1 MYLSDHDLRQL
12 DDARLDA
19 LDATGDLRGLS
30 GRLLS
35 DLKEARDRLN
45 QTPSNSSRPPSSR
58 LPWERGEA
66 PAPAAAPGHTDAEED
81 EDEDERPSSR
91 RRAPATEADADD
103 TSEEGATTQQA
114 RASTPEPDA
123 SQTDKKRRPGRQ
135 PGAPGVSRTQVL
147 PIDVEHAHIPSHCAC
162 CTYRFEGE
170 AAHAHNARYELDLIL
185 PESGR
190 AGLQLEQ
197 SKHTYY
203 EVACPH
209 CGHLTQARPG
219 RADPEEG
226 WTVSMSEWRLIG
238 PTLASF
244 IVALTLQLR
253 SSHRRVRTFL
263 ADWFGLEI
271 STALISQC
279 RHELGRAVEPPI
291 QEAVRDALA
300 QSHQPNQT
308 LGQAPSQEP
317 SQTAHI
323 DETPWP
329 QGAAN
334 LWLWVLITS
343 QVIFYSVGRRTAE
356 MFARLIGDY
365 QGWLMSDGYRV
376 YRVYGQ
382 RLRCWAHILRKA
394 RGLAESTDRRSQH
407 FGQQVLAHFK
417 ALMDSVYQAREGP
430 PQPNGTLRAQHH
442 KALWDFHDVCH
453 RLVND
458 PNAPKKALDLAVELL
473 NDWEAFWMVLDDP
486 SLPLTNNEA
495 ERALRHWVILRQI
508 QQGTRT
514 EEGSR
519 ALANLASV
527 IDTCRLRQCSPW
539 PYLAEVLKA
548 RRQNQPAPPIPQAAA
563 H

>member
-35 DLKEARDRLN
+35 DLKDARDRLN
-45 QTPSNSSRPPSSR
+45 QNASNSSRPPSSR
-58 LPWERGEA
+58 APWERGEA
-66 PAPAAAPGHTDAEED
+66 PAPAAAPGHTDVD
-81 EDEDERPSSR
+81 KDQDQRPSSR
-91 RRAPATEADADD
+91 RRAPATEAEADD
-103 TSEEGATTQQA
+103 TSEECATSKPA
-114 RASTPEPDA
+114 RASTPDEPGA
-123 SQTDKKRRPGRQ
+123 SQTPEPRRPGRQ

-147 PIDVEHAHIPSHCAC
+147 PINVERFHVPSHCAC
-162 CTYRFEGE
+162 CAHGLEGE
-170 AAHAHNARYELDLIL
+170 AAQAHNARYELDLML
-185 PESGR
+185 PESGQV
-190 AGLQLEQ
+190 GLQLEHC
-197 SKHTYY
+197 KHTYN

-226 WTVSMSEWRLIG
+226 WTVLMSEWRLIG

-253 SSHRRVRTFL
+253 GSHRRVRTFL

-300 QSHQPNQT
+300 QS
-308 LGQAPSQEP
+308 QE
-317 SQTAHI
+317 AYI

-417 ALMDSVYQAREGP
+417 TLMDSVYQAREGP

-442 KALWDFHDVCH
+442 KTLWDFHDVCH

-458 PNAPKKALDLAVELL
+458 PSAPKKALDLAVELL

-486 SLPLTNNEA
+486 KWPLTNNEA
-495 ERALRHWVILRQI
+495 ERALRHWVILRQV